1 MAKTSLQAP
10 KPHSVSRF
18 AHPFFGQT
26 GDQQQLVAAAQTGLT
41 NFHLDQL
48 GRIPPVK
55 GDSSMTLADIIGAS
69 GTQEIQQ
76 LGEIRFHALGDSGVN
91 HATDAELV
99 AEDMTTDFKASAGG
113 LNPAFLFHL
122 GDVVYG
128 PGKESHYGERFYTPY
143 KRYPGKIIAIAG
155 NHDGEVKTPEDDPSL
170 SAFLAHFC
178 ADHATVSPQ
187 ASESGIFRENM
198 TQPGVYWLLD
208 APFLRIIGL
217 YSNKLENPGFLQ
229 GKTDKGAVNTAQ
241 LDWLKATL
249 TKIAKNKTKKALLIA
264 THHPPFSQS
273 GHSGST
279 DMLKSIDDICNSTG
293 VFPDAFFSAHAHN
306 YQRYTRRIGGKQI
319 PYYVL
324 GTGGIS
330 TQKTPAA
337 TGQPADQSNQT
348 TYDAALQAMG
358 YLFVTVSATQ
368 FKTEFWQKGQEHTKP
383 FDALTVDLHTHLL
396 K

>member
-1 MAKTSLQAP
+1 MAKTSVAAQ

-41 NFHLDQL
+41 DFHLSQL
-48 GRIPPVK
+48 GRIPKVK
-55 GDSSMTLADIIGAS
+55 GDSSMTLDGIIGAS
-69 GTQEIQQ
+69 ATQEIEQ

-122 GDVVYG
+122 GDIVYG

-143 KRYPGKIIAIAG
+143 KRYPGKIIAIPG
-155 NHDGEVKTPEDDPSL
+155 NHDGEVKTLEDDPSL

-178 ADHATVSPQ
+178 ADHATVPPQ

-229 GKTDKGAVNTAQ
+229 GKKDNGDADTAQ
-241 LDWLKATL
+241 LDWLKVTL
-249 TKIAKNKTKKALLIA
+249 TKIAKNKAKKALLIA

-279 DMLKSIDDICNSTG
+279 DMLQSIDEICKSTG

-319 PYYVL
+319 PHYVL

-330 TQKTPAA
+330 TQRTPAA

-383 FDALTVDLHTHLL
+383 FDALTVDLTTHLL

>member
-1 MAKTSLQAP
+1 MAKISVPAP

-26 GDQQQLVAAAQTGLT
+26 GDQQQLVAAAQPGLT
-41 NFHLDQL
+41 TFHLDQL

-55 GDSSMTLADIIGAS
+55 GDSSMALADIIGAS
-69 GTQEIQQ
+69 GTQEIEQ

-91 HATDAELV
+91 HATDAELI
-99 AEDMTTDFKASAGG
+99 AEDMTTDFKSSAGG

-143 KRYPGKIIAIAG
+143 KRYPGKIIAIPG

-178 ADHATVSPQ
+178 ADQATVPPQ

-208 APFLRIIGL
+208 APFVRIIGL
-217 YSNKLENPGFLQ
+217 YSNKLENPGYLQ
-229 GKTDKGAVNTAQ
+229 GKTDNGDEDTSQ
-241 LDWLKATL
+241 LDWLKTTL
-249 TKIAKNKTKKALLIA
+249 TKIAKDKTKKALLIA
-264 THHPPFSQS
+264 THHPPYSQS

-279 DMLKSIDDICNSTG
+279 DMLQSIDDICSSTG

-306 YQRYTRRIGGKQI
+306 YQRYTRRISGKQI

-337 TGQPADQSNQT
+337 TGQPADQNNQT

-368 FKTEFWQKGQEHTKP
+368 FKTEFWQMGQEHTTP
-383 FDALTVDLHTHLL
+383 FDPLTVDLNTHLL

>member
-1 MAKTSLQAP
+1 
-10 KPHSVSRF
+10 
-18 AHPFFGQT
+18 
-26 GDQQQLVAAAQTGLT
+26 
-41 NFHLDQL
+41 
-48 GRIPPVK
+48 
-55 GDSSMTLADIIGAS
+55 MTLDDIIGAS
-69 GTQEIQQ
+69 GSQEIQQ
-76 LGEIRFHALGDSGVN
+76 LGELRFHALGDSGVN
-91 HATDAELV
+91 HATDAEKI
-99 AEDMTTDFKASAGG
+99 AEDMTTDFKASGGG
-113 LNPAFLFHL
+113 LNPAFMFHL

-128 PGKESHYGERFYTPY
+128 PDKESHYGERFYTPY
-143 KRYPGKIIAIAG
+143 KRYPGKIIGIPG
-155 NHDGEVKTPEDDPSL
+155 NHDGEVKNQVDSPSL
-170 SAFLAHFC
+170 SAFIAHFC
-178 ADHATVSPQ
+178 ADQPTVPPQ

-217 YSNKLENPGFLQ
+217 YSNKLENPGYLQ
-229 GKTDKGAVNTAQ
+229 GKTDSGDEDDTQ
-241 LDWLKATL
+241 LDWLKTTL
-249 TKIAKNKTKKALLIA
+249 SKIAKNKTKKALLIA

-273 GHSGST
+273 GHNGST
-279 DMLKSIDDICNSTG
+279 DMLKSIDDICQSTG

-330 TQKTPAA
+330 TQRTPPA
-337 TGQPADQSNQT
+337 TGQPADESNQT

-368 FKTEFWQKGQEHTKP
+368 FKTEFWQMGQEHTTP
-383 FDALTVDLHTHLL
+383 FDPLTVDLNTHLL